1 MSNSDFEKR
10 IESESR
16 SIGRITNA
24 DLVCRDCIYRLDD
37 SERLGNTSQC
47 KRYIPKPNQ
56 VLLGRDCEEYRK
68 EPQYG

>member
-10 IESESR
+10 VESESR
-16 SIGRITNA
+16 SVGRITNA
-24 DLVCRDCIYRLDD
+24 DLVCRDCIYQLDD

-47 KRYIPKPNQ
+47 KRYISKPNL

-68 EPQYG
+68 EP

>member
-16 SIGRITNA
+16 SVRRITNG

-47 KRYIPKPNQ
+47 KRYISKPNQ

-68 EPQYG
+68 EP

>member
-16 SIGRITNA
+16 SVRRITNA

-47 KRYIPKPNQ
+47 KRYISKPNK

-68 EPQYG
+68 EP

>member
-16 SIGRITNA
+16 SVGAITNA

-47 KRYIPKPNQ
+47 KRYISKPNQ
-56 VLLGRDCEEYRK
+56 VLLGKDCEEYRK
-68 EPQYG
+68 EP

>member
-16 SIGRITNA
+16 SVGAITNA

-47 KRYIPKPNQ
+47 KRYISKPNQ

-68 EPQYG
+68 EP

>member
-10 IESESR
+10 VESESR
-16 SIGRITNA
+16 SVGRITNA
-24 DLVCRDCIYRLDD
+24 DLVCSDCIYRLDD

-47 KRYIPKPNQ
+47 KRYISKPNH

-68 EPQYG
+68 EP

>member
-1 MSNSDFEKR
+1 MSNSGFEKR
-10 IESESR
+10 VESESR
-16 SIGRITNA
+16 SVGRITNA

-47 KRYIPKPNQ
+47 KRYISKPNK

-68 EPQYG
+68 EP

>member
-16 SIGRITNA
+16 SVRRITNA

-47 KRYIPKPNQ
+47 KRYTSKPNQ

-68 EPQYG
+68 EP

>member
-16 SIGRITNA
+16 SVRAITNA

-47 KRYIPKPNQ
+47 KRYISKPNQ

-68 EPQYG
+68 EP

>member
-16 SIGRITNA
+16 SVSAITNA

-47 KRYIPKPNQ
+47 KRYISKPNQ

-68 EPQYG
+68 EP